1 MSRAKRYFPALLW
14 AAFLLVVGGR
24 SDVPTPTTDLPID
37 KVGHF
42 VMYTLLGA
50 LLGWGWKRGPRRTA
64 PLLVLIPAFALG
76 ALDEL
81 HQYTVPS
88 RSAEVADWVADVAGS
103 SIGFLLV
110 VKWWGLRGH
119 DSSEEEG
126 TTEDVDSDYSPE
138 AKSE

>member
-1 MSRAKRYFPALLW
+1 MSRAKRYFPALVW

-42 VMYTLLGA
+42 VLYTLLGA
-50 LLGWGWKRGPRRTA
+50 LLGWGWMRGPRRTA

-88 RSAEVADWVADVAGS
+88 RSAEVADWIADVAGS
-103 SIGFLLV
+103 SIGFMLV
-110 VKWWGLRGH
+110 VKWWGRRGH
-119 DSSEEEG
+119 YSSEEEG
-126 TTEDVDSDYSPE
+126 TTEEVDSDYSPE
-138 AKSE
+138 AKRE